1 MSGRDEPVARANRD
15 EPVARVGRDELVER
29 VHALLAAPRPWAVT
43 QVGDPVLRRPAEPYD
58 GQLPDAL
65 LRELLDAMFRHL
77 PGVGVGL
84 AAPQVG
90 IPLALAVI
98 EDPAEVPPEIAAE
111 RERVPQPPLELVN
124 PVVTPLGSRY
134 HAFYEGCLS
143 VEGLTAVV
151 PRHARVRLAA
161 CDGSGQPY
169 EMELSGWP
177 ARIAQHETDHLNGIL
192 YLDRAEPRSL
202 STVANYERF
211 SAPRHE
217 DGR

>member
-1 MSGRDEPVARANRD
+1 MSGDAK
-15 EPVARVGRDELVER
+15 LVEQ
-29 VHALLAAPRPWAVT
+29 VQALLAAPRPWSVT
-43 QVGDPVLRRPAEPYD
+43 QIGDPVLRRPAERYD

-65 LRELLDAMFRHL
+65 LRELLDAMFLHL

-98 EDPAEVPPEIAAE
+98 EDHAEVPAEVAAE
-111 RERVPQPPLELVN
+111 RERAPQPPLELVN
-124 PVVTPLGSRY
+124 PVVTALGSRY

-151 PRHARVRLAA
+151 PRHTLVRLSAS
-161 CDGSGQPY
+161 DGGGRPY
-169 EMELSGWP
+169 ELELSGWP
-177 ARIAQHETDHLNGIL
+177 ARIAQHETDHLNGVL

-211 SAPRHE
+211 QAPRP
-217 DGR
+217 GAG

>member
-1 MSGRDEPVARANRD
+1 MRIEHKPATG
-15 EPVARVGRDELVER
+15 GDELVER
-29 VHALLAAPRPWAVT
+29 VHALLAAPRPWSVT
-43 QVGDPVLRRPAEPYD
+43 QVGDPVLRRPAQPYD
-58 GQLPDAL
+58 GQLPDGL
-65 LRELLDAMFRHL
+65 LRKLLDAMFLHL

-98 EDPAEVPPEIAAE
+98 EDPADVPPEIAAE
-111 RERVPQPPLELVN
+111 RERVRQPPLELVN

-151 PRHARVRLAA
+151 PRHAEVRLSAL
-161 CDGSGQPY
+161 DGSGHAY

-177 ARIAQHETDHLNGIL
+177 ARIAQHETDHLKGML

-202 STVANYERF
+202 STTANYERF
-211 SAPRHE
+211 WAPPQAQ
-217 DGR
+217 G

>member
-1 MSGRDEPVARANRD
+1 MSA
-15 EPVARVGRDELVER
+15 ELIER
-29 VHALLAAPRPWAVT
+29 VHAVLAAPRPWSVV
-43 QVGDPVLRRPAEPYD
+43 QVGDPVLRRTAEPYD

-65 LRELLDAMFRHL
+65 LRDLLDAMFKHL

-84 AAPQVG
+84 AAPQIG

-98 EDPAEVPPEIAAE
+98 EDPAEVPPEVAAE
-111 RERVPQPPLELVN
+111 RERVPRPPLELVN

-134 HAFYEGCLS
+134 HAFNEGCLS
-143 VEGLTAVV
+143 VEGFTAVV
-151 PRHARVRLAA
+151 ARHARVRLSAT
-161 CDGSGQPY
+161 DGNGRAY
-169 EMELSGWP
+169 ETELSGWP

-211 SAPRHE
+211 GSPT
-217 DGR
+217 G

>member
-1 MSGRDEPVARANRD
+1 MEHGE
-15 EPVARVGRDELVER
+15 ELIER
-29 VHALLAAPRPWAVT
+29 VHALLAAPRPWSIT
-43 QVGDPVLRRPAEPYD
+43 QVGDPVLRGTAEPYD
-58 GQLPDAL
+58 GQLPDGL

-84 AAPQVG
+84 AAPQIG

-98 EDPAEVPPEIAAE
+98 EDVADVPPELAAE
-111 RERVPQPPLELVN
+111 RERVPQPALELVN

-151 PRHARVRLAA
+151 PRHTQVHLSAL
-161 CDGSGQPY
+161 DGGGRAY
-169 EMELSGWP
+169 ELELSGWP
-177 ARIAQHETDHLNGIL
+177 ARIAQHETDHLNGVL

-202 STVANYERF
+202 STTDNYERF
-211 SAPRHE
+211 CA
-217 DGR
+217 GRFAAKENARG